1 MPAPAEPAHPTPLA
15 VRLAALVVVPA
26 VLLGGLWLVSGRIA
40 TGYWASIALGVA
52 WFVLASVV
60 LGKLTKHR
68 RDLRRFT
75 RPAFILT
82 AVAVSFAVY
91 WTSIR
96 ETTVDEDVVAGVPAS
111 RAAMP
116 AGNAPDGGEAGETGK
131 TTPAAMP
138 AMNVQLSAGAVE
150 AVGHS
155 AEGRAAIV
163 RLAEGGHVLT
173 LTDFDIDPG
182 PGVEVR
188 LVPGSDDGAADH
200 VLLGD
205 LKGTRGDQQ
214 YRVPSGTD
222 LDRYRRV
229 VFWCVPFSQSLAR
242 ADLRPS

>member
-1 MPAPAEPAHPTPLA
+1 MTARPASAHPTPLA
-15 VRLAALVVVPA
+15 VRLAAVVLVPA
-26 VLLGGLWLVSGRIA
+26 VLLAGLWLISGRVA
-40 TGYWASIALGVA
+40 SGYWTSIAFGVA

-68 RDLRRFT
+68 RDLRRST
-75 RPAFILT
+75 RPAFALT
-82 AVAVSFAVY
+82 AIAVSFAFY

-111 RAAMP
+111 RAMAPP
-116 AGNAPDGGEAGETGK
+116 AREPRDGEAM
-131 TTPAAMP
+131 PAAMP
-138 AMNVQLSAGAVE
+138 AMNVQIAAGTVD

-155 AEGRAAIV
+155 AEGRAALV
-163 RLAEGGHVLT
+163 RLARGGHVLT

-182 PGVEVR
+182 PMVEVR
-188 LVPGSDDGAADH
+188 LVAGTDDASADH

-214 YRVPSGTD
+214 YRVPAGAD
-222 LDRYRRV
+222 LERYRRV

-242 ADLRPS
+242 ADLRAS

>member
-1 MPAPAEPAHPTPLA
+1 MSAPTASDHPAPLA

-26 VLLGGLWLVSGRIA
+26 VLLIGLWLISGRIA
-40 TGYWASIALGVA
+40 PGYWTSIAFGTA

-60 LGKLTKHR
+60 LGKLTKR
-68 RDLRRFT
+68 RPDLRRFT
-75 RPAFILT
+75 RPAFALT
-82 AVAVSFAVY
+82 VIAVSFAFY

-111 RAAMP
+111 QAAKAP
-116 AGNAPDGGEAGETGK
+116 AANATDGGELE
-131 TTPAAMP
+131 AATRP
-138 AMNVQLSAGAVE
+138 AMNVQLAAGPVE

-155 AEGRAAIV
+155 ADGRAALV
-163 RLAEGGHVLT
+163 RLARGGHVLT

-182 PGVEVR
+182 PMVEVR
-188 LVPGSDDGAADH
+188 LVAGTDDSATDH

-214 YRVPSGTD
+214 YRVPAGAD
-222 LDRYRRV
+222 LERYRRV

-242 ADLRPS
+242 ADLRAS

>member
-1 MPAPAEPAHPTPLA
+1 MPAPAESAHATPFA
-15 VRLAALVVVPA
+15 VKLAALVVVPA
-26 VLLGGLWLVSGRIA
+26 VLLVGLWLISGRIA
-40 TGYWASIALGVA
+40 SGYWTSIAFGVA

-75 RPAFILT
+75 RAAFALT
-82 AVAVSFAVY
+82 AIAVSFGFY

-111 RAAMP
+111 QAAAP
-116 AGNAPDGGEAGETGK
+116 SAGAPDGGE
-131 TTPAAMP
+131 PAPASMP
-138 AMNVQLSAGAVE
+138 VMNVQIAAGAVQ

-155 AEGRAAIV
+155 AEGRAALV
-163 RLAEGGHVLT
+163 RLARGGHVLT

-182 PGVEVR
+182 PMVEVR
-188 LVPGSDDGAADH
+188 LVAGTDDAATDH

-214 YRVPSGTD
+214 YRVPAGAD
-222 LDRYRRV
+222 LERYRRV

>member
-1 MPAPAEPAHPTPLA
+1 MPASAASAHRTPLA
-15 VRLAALVVVPA
+15 VRLAAVVLVPA
-26 VLLGGLWLVSGRIA
+26 VLLAGLWLISGRIA
-40 TGYWASIALGVA
+40 SGYWASIAFGVG

-60 LGKLTKHR
+60 LGKLTKRR

-75 RPAFILT
+75 RPAFAVT
-82 AVAVSFAVY
+82 AVAVSFAFY

-111 RAAMP
+111 RAMAP
-116 AGNAPDGGEAGETGK
+116 APAASPSGGGEAA
-131 TTPAAMP
+131 PAAMP
-138 AMNVQLSAGAVE
+138 AMNVQLAAGSVE

-155 AEGRAAIV
+155 AEGRAALV
-163 RLAEGGHVLT
+163 RLARGGHVLT

-188 LVPGSDDGAADH
+188 LVAGTDDAAADH

-214 YRVPSGTD
+214 YRVPAGAD
-222 LDRYRRV
+222 LERYRRV